1 MNENYRSFF
10 GLKKE
15 PFGTNLKIKEV
26 FETKELKAVLKRFHY
41 TVRLG
46 EIALV
51 TGEIGS
57 GKSTAL
63 RYSADQ
69 LHPSEYKTF
78 YVTATSGSILE
89 LYRQITAEMGIYQ
102 SSNSKAVMTR
112 LIRHEIIELVD
123 GKKMKAVLIIDEAS
137 LLRLEVLAELHT
149 ICQFDKDS
157 KPWLPMILVGQANL
171 IDKMSYRASAPIASR
186 IVARSHLEGLERKD
200 MQQYLVHHLHLAGIE
215 TNLFEDAAVTAIHQ
229 GSGGLLRKANHLAR
243 GALIAAASDE
253 ALTVTPEYVRLAATE
268 IF

>member
-149 ICQFDKDS
+149 I
-157 KPWLPMILVGQANL
+157 
-171 IDKMSYRASAPIASR
+171 
-186 IVARSHLEGLERKD
+186 
-200 MQQYLVHHLHLAGIE
+200 
-215 TNLFEDAAVTAIHQ
+215 
-229 GSGGLLRKANHLAR
+229 GSITGLLM
-243 GALIAAASDE
+243 D
-253 ALTVTPEYVRLAATE
+253 
-268 IF
+268 F

>member
-15 PFGTNLKIKEV
+15 PFGTDLKTKEV
-26 FETKELKAVLKRFHY
+26 LETKELKAVAKRFEY

-46 EIALV
+46 GIALV

-63 RYSADQ
+63 RYSSDQ

-112 LIRHEIIELVD
+112 LIRHEIKEVVD

-137 LLRLEVLAELHT
+137 LLRLEVMAELHT
-149 ICQFDKDS
+149 ICQFQKDS
-157 KPWLPMILVGQANL
+157 KPWLPMILAGQASL
-171 IDKMSYRASAPIASR
+171 IDKMTYRASAPIASR
-186 IVARSHLEGLERKD
+186 IVARSHLEGLDRQS
-200 MQQYLVHHLHLAGIE
+200 MQQYLAHHLHLAGIE
-215 TNLFEDAAVTAIHQ
+215 TNLFEDAAITAIHQ

-253 ALTVTPEYVRLAATE
+253 AITVTPEHVRLAATE